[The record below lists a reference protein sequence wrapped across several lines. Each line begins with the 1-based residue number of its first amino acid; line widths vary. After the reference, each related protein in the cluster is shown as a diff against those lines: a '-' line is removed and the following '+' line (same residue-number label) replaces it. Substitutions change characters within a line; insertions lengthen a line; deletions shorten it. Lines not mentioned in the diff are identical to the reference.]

1 MKKDRFLIG
10 ILVGIGVLAVLAIV
24 LFSLRQ
30 TKASYVAEDNPAG
43 VVQNYV
49 LALYKLDYPRA
60 YGYLAE
66 GQGKPD
72 LASFRQTF
80 TVQRFDLSNYGLQ
93 VGEVTI
99 NGDDASVSVTL
110 LNAANGPFNDVNR
123 NVQTV
128 VLRRQSGAWK
138 IENMPYPY
146 WDYSWYQGNTVP
158 AVPVAPVT
166 PQKITP
172 TP

>member
-24 LFSLRQ
+24 LFSTRQ
-30 TKASYVAEDNPAG
+30 TKATYVADDNPAG

-80 TVQRFDLSNYGLQ
+80 TAQRFDISNYGLQ
-93 VGEVTI
+93 VGDVSI
-99 NGDDASVSVTL
+99 NADYASVSVTL
-110 LNAANGPFNDVNR
+110 INAGNGPFNDVNR
-123 NVQTV
+123 NIQSV
-128 VLRRQSGAWK
+128 VLRRQSGVWK
-138 IENMPYPY
+138 ITDNMPYPY
-146 WDYSWYQGNTVP
+146 WDYSWYQAP
-158 AVPVAPVT
+158 AT
-166 PQKITP
+166 PQKAIP
-172 TP
+172 VP

>member
-10 ILVGIGVLAVLAIV
+10 ILAGIGVLAVLAIV
-24 LFSLRQ
+24 LFMLRQ
-30 TKASYVAEDNPAG
+30 TRAAYVADDNPAG

-49 LALYKLDYPRA
+49 LAIYKMDYPKA
-60 YGYLAE
+60 YSYLAE

-80 TVQRFDLSNYGLQ
+80 SVQRFDLSNYGLQ

-99 NGDDASVSVTL
+99 NADDATVSVTL
-110 LNAANGPFNDVNR
+110 INAGNGPFNDVNR
-123 NVQTV
+123 NIQTA

-138 IENMPYPY
+138 IDNIPYPY
-146 WDYSWYQGNTVP
+146 WDYSWYQVP
-158 AVPVAPVT
+158 AA
-166 PQKITP
+166 PQKLTP
-172 TP
+172 IP

>member
-24 LFSLRQ
+24 LFATRQ
-30 TKASYVAEDNPAG
+30 SKATYVADDNPAG

-49 LALYKLDYPRA
+49 LAIYKMDYPLA

-66 GQGKPD
+66 EQNKPS

-80 TVQRFDLSNYGLQ
+80 SVQRFDIANYGMQ

-99 NGDDASVSVTL
+99 NGDDATVTVTL
-110 LNAANGPFNDVNR
+110 INAGNGPFNDVSR
-123 NVQTV
+123 NIQSA

-138 IENMPYPY
+138 IDNMPYPY
-146 WDYSWYQGNTVP
+146 WDYSWYQVLATP
-158 AVPVAPVT
+158 EKAVPVP
-166 PQKITP
+166 
-172 TP
+172 

>member
-1 MKKDRFLIG
+1 MKKDRFLLG

-30 TKASYVAEDNPAG
+30 KQASYVLYDNPGG

-49 LALYKLDYPRA
+49 LTLYKMDYARA

-72 LASFRQTF
+72 LARFRQSF
-80 TVQRFDLSNYGLQ
+80 TVQRFDISNFGLQ
-93 VGEVTI
+93 VGDVII
-99 NGDDASVSVTL
+99 NADEADVSVTL
-110 LNAANGPFNDVNR
+110 MNAWNGPFNDVNR
-123 NVQTV
+123 NIQTA

-138 IENMPYPY
+138 IDNMPYPY
-146 WDYSWYQGNTVP
+146 WDYSWYQVP
-158 AVPVAPVT
+158 AA
-166 PQKITP
+166 PQKAIP
-172 TP
+172 VP